1 MSERHIHQLGD
12 GDAIFVAVENERAPS
27 HIGGLTL
34 IDGRGREGFGFEH
47 MVERIEQRIAL
58 VPRFGWKLHE
68 VPFGLD
74 RPYFV
79 EDERFDAR
87 AHVHRIAL
95 AGEGSLRD
103 LHDLAALLHARPL
116 DRSRPLWEAWWIEG
130 LADGRVAMLIKMHH
144 CLVDGE
150 GGVGLTEILMD
161 LSPDAEQPL
170 VPVEMQE
177 RAPVAPEPADVA
189 TRAAQNA
196 LTRSSR
202 LFGHGLSAL
211 RSLGEQWLGDPMT
224 RYAPTSAEV
233 PRADFNDVV
242 GPRRAF
248 ASASVSLETVRELK
262 KHFDVTVNDVLLE
275 LVGAS
280 LRRSLRERGALPER
294 SLVAC
299 CPVSH
304 RKSGDKTL
312 DNQIGAMSVSIATD
326 LADPAQRLKAI
337 NRSASHAKE
346 KVTRGGFDLM
356 TAVGEVLV
364 PKALELLTA
373 VGDVALD
380 RMPLPGN
387 FVFSNVRGLPVPVY
401 MAGARVD
408 AMFPMSMLQV
418 GNGLN
423 VTAVSYMDRIDFGFL
438 VDPDLVD
445 DPQDLADGIPV
456 ALEALQAAAEGV
468 LHAER

>member
-1 MSERHIHQLGD
+1 MTERHIHQLAD
-12 GDAIFVAVENERAPS
+12 GDAIFIAVENDRAPS
-27 HIGGLTL
+27 HIGGLVVM
-34 IDGRGREGFGFEH
+34 DGRDSDGFGFEH
-47 MVERIEQRIAL
+47 MVGRIEERIAL
-58 VPRFGWKLHE
+58 VPRFTWKLHE

-87 AHVHRIAL
+87 AHVHRVAL
-95 AGEGSLRD
+95 PGEGTLRD
-103 LHDLAALLHARPL
+103 LNELAALLHARPL
-116 DRSRPLWEAWWIEG
+116 DRGRPLWEAWWIEG
-130 LADGRVAMLIKMHH
+130 LEDGRAALLIKMHH

-170 VPVEMQE
+170 IPLEMRE
-177 RAPVAPEPADVA
+177 RTPAAPAPSDLA
-189 TRAAQNA
+189 TRAVMNA
-196 LTRSSR
+196 LSR
-202 LFGHGLSAL
+202 PRRFFDHGRHAL
-211 RSLGEQWLGDPMT
+211 RALGGQLIGDPT
-224 RYAPTSAEV
+224 THYAPSPFEV
-233 PRADFNDVV
+233 PRVDFNESV

-248 ASASVSLETVRELK
+248 ASISVPLESVREMK

-280 LRRSLRERGALPER
+280 LRRSLRDRGALPEAP
-294 SLVAC
+294 LVAC

-304 RKSGDKTL
+304 REAGDKSL
-312 DNQIGAMSVSIATD
+312 DNQIGMMPVAIATH
-326 LADPAQRLKAI
+326 LADPAKRLKEI
-337 NRSASHAKE
+337 NRSAAHAKT
-346 KVTRGGFDLM
+346 KVARGGFDLM
-356 TAVGEVLV
+356 TALGEVLV
-364 PKALELLTA
+364 PKAIEWLTA
-373 VGDVALD
+373 AGDMALD

-408 AMFPMSMLQV
+408 AMYPMSMLQV

-438 VDPDLVD
+438 VDPDLVP
-445 DPQDLADGIPV
+445 DPQALADEIPA
-456 ALEALQAAAEGV
+456 ALEALQNAAAGV
-468 LHAER
+468 VHRER